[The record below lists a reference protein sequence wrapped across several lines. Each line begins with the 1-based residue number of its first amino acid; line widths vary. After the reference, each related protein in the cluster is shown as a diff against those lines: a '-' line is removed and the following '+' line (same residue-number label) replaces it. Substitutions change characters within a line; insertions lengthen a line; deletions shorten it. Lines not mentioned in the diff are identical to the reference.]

1 MVTLQTLSRQQFI
14 GLMDSINREGL
25 DNSQWDIFQFCF
37 PWNTANVIKT
47 SEAYDPLDFKAGDY
61 LVIYADDWDST
72 KMQDVVER
80 YDIPMEYNQIGDNEY
95 MVIFKLA

>member
-14 GLMDSINREGL
+14 KLVDSINREGL

-37 PWNTANVIKT
+37 PWNTAN
-47 SEAYDPLDFKAGDY
+47 
-61 LVIYADDWDST
+61 VIYADDWDST